1 MRRLDITK
9 DAYGFLRD
17 LQVKHYRQVGQKV
30 LSLMVTPEPN
40 DAAQLV
46 GYEYWRAD
54 IGEYRI
60 VYRFDEETVFVI
72 LIARRN
78 DDEIYKRLARKER

>member
-1 MRRLDITK
+1 MRRLYITK
-9 DAYGFLRD
+9 DAYGVLRE
-17 LQVKHYRQVGQKV
+17 LQVKPYRQVGQKV
-30 LSLMVTPEPN
+30 LALMVNPEPN
-40 DAAQLV
+40 DAFKLV

-60 VYRFDEETVFVI
+60 IYRFDVETVFVI

-78 DDEIYKRLARKER
+78 DDEVYKRLARK